1 MPVMDWDKLKIFYST
16 AEAGSFTRAGEL
28 LQMNQSSISR
38 QVNALEEQLQTTLF
52 QRHAR
57 GLQLT
62 EQGKLLF
69 QTVSEMQDRLVAA
82 ETLINDTK
90 EKPFGPL
97 KISAPIGFGSLWLV
111 PRLHDF
117 IGRYPDIDPEIQLV
131 DEELDLSTGETEVAI
146 RLREP
151 QQSGLIRKRLCTVHF
166 HIYASAAYLKRKG
179 TPRNIED
186 LDNHDILLLGL
197 SAPPHFMAA
206 NWMETAGREEGS
218 HRKPVLRTNGVY
230 AQKQAV
236 KAGIG
241 LAALPDYMV
250 REEGDIIPV
259 MRNIELPN
267 LDVFYVY
274 PEEHRNSKRI
284 DVLRDFLLAKTR
296 HWKD

>member
-1 MPVMDWDKLKIFYST
+1 MDWDKLKIFYST

-38 QVNALEEQLQTTLF
+38 QVSALEEQLHTTLF

-62 EQGKLLF
+62 EQGKVLF
-69 QTVSEMQDRLVAA
+69 QTVSEMQDKLLTA
-82 ETLINDTK
+82 ENQINDTK
-90 EKPFGPL
+90 DKPFGPL
-97 KISAPIGFGSLWLV
+97 KISAPIGFGSIWLV
-111 PRLHDF
+111 PRLQDF
-117 IGRYPDIDPEIQLV
+117 ITRYPDIDTEIQLI
-131 DEELDLSTGETEVAI
+131 DEEPDLSTGETEVAI

-166 HIYASAAYLKRKG
+166 HIYASAGYLKRKG
-179 TPRNIED
+179 TPRNVED
-186 LDNHDILLLGL
+186 LDNHDLLLLGS
-197 SAPPHFMAA
+197 SAPSHFMAA
-206 NWMETAGREEGS
+206 NWMETVERDAANP
-218 HRKPVLRTNGVY
+218 RKPVLRTNGIY

-250 REEGDIIPV
+250 REEGDLIPV

-274 PEEHRNSKRI
+274 PEEHRNSKRV

-296 HWKD
+296 HWND